1 MFVFLPCSG
10 MIPLVQF
17 GLVDL
22 QEFASW
28 EKYGKMASGLQ
39 IIFDVRW
46 IEDGPVD
53 SFQNQRQSI
62 YNSGCYGSALRS
74 HQCQG

>member
-53 SFQNQRQSI
+53 SFQN
-62 YNSGCYGSALRS
+62 
-74 HQCQG
+74 